1 MSINIFYI
9 MEDIMLFLKKDSSM
23 PQLLSSQCLLSS
35 IYYLRLLW
43 WLSGKASACN
53 AGHMGLIPGLGRS
66 PGGGHGNPFQ
76 YLCLQ
81 NPMDMIE
88 VTEHARKHLLLNI

>member
-1 MSINIFYI
+1 
-9 MEDIMLFLKKDSSM
+9 M

-35 IYYLRLLW
+35 IYYFSLPW

-53 AGHMGLIPGLGRS
+53 AGDMGSIPGLGRF
-66 PGGGHGNPFQ
+66 PGKGHGNPLQ
-76 YLCLQ
+76 LCLG

-88 VTEHARKHLLLNI
+88 VTEHACKHLLLNI